1 MVQWGVASWQTTC
14 DCACGGQLASLRDEA
29 SVLRAEVAR
38 LGGLVPSRIQ
48 IPPADST
55 NSVPSPPPGQ
65 SVRTGPDQLARDRVA
80 LYRSLF
86 AGRDDVY
93 AYRWERDGKKGW
105 SPKYDRQPGQ
115 TWAEAKDARQ
125 YLPLTNAVIHD
136 HLSGKTTIGLY
147 PMLPDDSCQL
157 LACDFDGADWRLD
170 AQAYAQAACAAG
182 VPTAVE
188 ISRSGQGAHA
198 WMFFTEPVPALD
210 ARALGFALLRE
221 AMAVRGELGL
231 DSYDRF
237 FPTQDY
243 LPAKGEGLGNLIA
256 LPLQKQCRAKGTTVF
271 VDPDAFH
278 VHDDQWG
285 FLGGLR
291 RLSLAEVQRLVTEL
305 RPAAV
310 GPEARLFRSALREEP
325 PPPRT
330 VQAEWGGM
338 LAVHRAGLPPS
349 LLTSLKHA
357 ASLPNPE
364 FYKNENLRISNWN
377 TPRFVRCYTEDL
389 QLLYLP
395 RAMAASAHAMLA
407 EAGSRLE
414 ITDQRPEPEPIEVN
428 FLGTLRQPQQTAVTE
443 LARHDLGVLEA
454 PPGAGKTVM
463 GCALIAH
470 HKVPTLVL
478 VDRTPLMEQWR
489 ERIAAMLDVDPQQ
502 VGQIGGGKTK
512 PTGVIDLAMMQTL
525 ARMAD
530 AGDRLAGYGL
540 VIVDEAHHAG
550 APTVEKAVRRI
561 PARRWI
567 GLTATA
573 YRRDGLGPVIF
584 MHCGPKRHVIP
595 MIDKTDPEPM
605 ARIVHVHQTDFVLPD
620 EIDTTRPGAITSIVF
635 NGLVADD
642 ARNTQV
648 CDDVHSALTR
658 NRNCLVLTRQT
669 KHVDTLANLL
679 AERGHHPCTLY
690 ATKKAKELKELLALL
705 ANPPAD
711 GSPLLVIATDR
722 YVGEGYDRPQLD
734 TLFLAHPVSFKG
746 SMVQYI
752 GRILRTH
759 PGKTSIEVH
768 DYVDSHLG
776 VLAAMW
782 RKRSRSYTQLGFTTD
797 PPPP

>member
-1 MVQWGVASWQTTC
+1 M
-14 DCACGGQLASLRDEA
+14 
-29 SVLRAEVAR
+29 
-38 LGGLVPSRIQ
+38 
-48 IPPADST
+48 
-55 NSVPSPPPGQ
+55 SP
-65 SVRTGPDQLARDRVA
+65 

-86 AGRDDVY
+86 AGRDEVY

-115 TWAEAKDARQ
+115 TWAEAKDVKQ

-147 PMLPDDSCQL
+147 PMLPDDSCRL

-170 AQAYAQAACAAG
+170 AHAYAHAARAAG

-188 ISRSGQGAHA
+188 ISRSGEGAHV

-256 LPLQKQCRAKGTTVF
+256 LPLQKHCRAKDTTVF
-271 VDPDAFH
+271 VDPDTFD

-291 RLSLAEVQRLVTEL
+291 RLSLTEMQRLVAKL
-305 RPAAV
+305 QPVAV
-310 GPEARLFRSALREEP
+310 GPEARLFRSSLREEP
-325 PPPRT
+325 APPKT
-330 VQAEWGGM
+330 VNAEWGGM

-349 LLTSLKHA
+349 LLASLKHA
-357 ASLPNPE
+357 ASLANPE

-389 QLLYLP
+389 PFLYLP
-395 RAMAASAHAMLA
+395 RAMAASAHALVA

-414 ITDQRPEPEPIEVN
+414 ITDLRPEPERIEVS
-428 FLGTLRQPQQTAVTE
+428 FLGTLREPQQAAVTE

-463 GCALIAH
+463 GCALIAY

-489 ERIAAMLDVDPQQ
+489 ERIAAMLDVDPNQ

-525 ARMAD
+525 ARMED
-530 AGDRLAGYGL
+530 AAERLAGYGL

-561 PARRWI
+561 PARRWL

-573 YRRDGLGPVIF
+573 YRRDGLGPIIF

-595 MIDKTDPEPM
+595 MVDKTDLEPM
-605 ARIVHVHQTDFVLPD
+605 TRTVHVHHTDFVLPD
-620 EIDTTRPGAITSIVF
+620 EIDTTKPGAITSIVF

-642 ARNTQV
+642 DRNTQV
-648 CDDVHSALTR
+648 CDDVHDALAR
-658 NRNCLVLTRQT
+658 GRNCLVLTRQT
-669 KHVDTLANLL
+669 KHVDSLANLL
-679 AERGHHPCTLY
+679 AERGHRPCTLY
-690 ATKKAKELKELLALL
+690 GTKKAKELKELLALL
-705 ANPPAD
+705 ANPPGD
-711 GSPLLVIATDR
+711 GPPLLVIATDR
-722 YVGEGYDRPQLD
+722 YVGEGYDCPQLD

-746 SMVQYI
+746 SMVQYV
-752 GRILRTH
+752 GRVLRTH
-759 PGKTSIEVH
+759 PGKATIEVH

-776 VLAAMW
+776 VLTAMW

-797 PPPP
+797 PAA